1 MKKSLIIGGLVLI
14 GIGICVGIFLYTRK
28 NISIVSFTHAPQTT
42 DTATQVGTDK
52 KAVLIDD
59 SGDSKIRLASPLD
72 LLIRSNQTRLSYD
85 QAVDL
90 YKDKTVTFGED
101 CHIAKGSTTS
111 FVYNNEIMLDN
122 KDIHPI
128 FVQVGDLPF
137 ALGPRDF
144 AFLILKQKGP
154 ISVDCNDKKNV
165 IVLQVQ

>member
-1 MKKSLIIGGLVLI
+1 MKKYLIIGIIVLV
-14 GIGICVGIFLYTRK
+14 GICVGVFLYVEK
-28 NISIVSFTHAPQTT
+28 NSPIISFIQAPKTT

-59 SGDSKIRLASPLD
+59 SGDSKARLASPLD

-90 YKDKTVTFGED
+90 YKEKTVTFGAD
-101 CHIAKGSTTS
+101 CQIAKGSTTS

-128 FVQVGDLPF
+128 FVQIGDLPF

-165 IVLQVQ
+165 MMLQVQ